1 MVSHEKLFVS
11 QKLFKTVPKKKVCNK
26 RTLEMRI
33 GGGRRFPETKNSEKA
48 VGAVSHFR
56 LDETLQRFSK
66 AIN

>member
-1 MVSHEKLFVS
+1 M
-11 QKLFKTVPKKKVCNK
+11 
-26 RTLEMRI
+26 LEMRI

-56 LDETLQRFSK
+56 LDATLQRFSK